1 MTERDADQAE
11 PVEGVSQAVDPAE
24 ILRENAR
31 GASIRP
37 VEFAQAAPQAP
48 GPSSNI
54 DLLLDVPLELTVE
67 LGRTTMNVR
76 SILALGAGLP
86 LVILGLALVI
96 WSMRTISLRRAMGK
110 ELFLDKSESTLITHG
125 PYAYTRNP
133 IYLSA
138 FICLLGWFF
147 LLRLTLLGFLT
158 VIFGFHFFAVAKW
171 EERELR
177 QRFGQDYIDYAKHV
191 PLFFPRLIGG
201 KQQKSD

>member
-1 MTERDADQAE
+1 
-11 PVEGVSQAVDPAE
+11 
-24 ILRENAR
+24 
-31 GASIRP
+31 
-37 VEFAQAAPQAP
+37 
-48 GPSSNI
+48 
-54 DLLLDVPLELTVE
+54 
-67 LGRTTMNVR
+67 
-76 SILALGAGLP
+76 
-86 LVILGLALVI
+86 
-96 WSMRTISLRRAMGK
+96 MGK